1 MCARIH
7 AAREAAHDYQPAI
20 GQIDRNLVAIQK
32 FNISANIEQRRRIIN
47 FAQTLRVQR
56 LFRARLVERD
66 ARIVHPPRH
75 TWAMREVRS
84 RAGAVTAKQ
93 RNGIPSDT
101 ARRPTAI
108 SM

>member
-20 GQIDRNLVAIQK
+20 GQIPRQTFCDLIPVVGRTSRTYDRNLVAIQK

-56 LFRARLVERD
+56 LFRARLV
-66 ARIVHPPRH
+66 
-75 TWAMREVRS
+75 
-84 RAGAVTAKQ
+84 
-93 RNGIPSDT
+93 
-101 ARRPTAI
+101 
-108 SM
+108 